1 MNNHTHNVFDWK
13 VDLREM
19 RKKTGI
25 VWSDENKIPI
35 QRESS
40 QLDPKKALWKMKSAC
55 TVCAKINNTELCL
68 FRFDSSK
75 VAQLV
80 S

>member
-19 RKKTGI
+19 RKKTGT
-25 VWSDENKIPI
+25 VWFDKNKIPI

-40 QLDPKKALWKMKSAC
+40 QLDPKKSLWKMKSAC
-55 TVCAKINNTELCL
+55 TVCAQINNTELYL
-68 FRFDSSK
+68 FRFNSSH
-75 VAQLV
+75 VP
-80 S
+80 